1 MSRVAGSGVFSYFLM
16 EGVIRYSDFPHNRL
30 VAQLSIILI
39 VLIGLVFQSRKKNL
53 SAETSIFLFSYATFA
68 GILCLLCI
76 GQGLTF
82 LFSACILSVP
92 MSKKT
97 IPAIFA
103 IISHPLLITALWI
116 FLKQEFLYPKDSS
129 FDLINELE
137 EYTQNAN
144 SNFQLVLSIAL
155 PIWTATL
162 FSLMT
167 KTCPKTD

>member
-1 MSRVAGSGVFSYFLM
+1 M
-16 EGVIRYSDFPHNRL
+16 ESVIRYSTQPPHSRL

-39 VLIGLVFQSRKKNL
+39 VLLGSAFQSRKKDL
-53 SAETSIFLFSYATFA
+53 SAETSISLFSYATFA

-92 MSKKT
+92 MSKKK

-103 IISHPLLITALWI
+103 IISHPLLITGLWI
-116 FLKQEFLYPKDSS
+116 FLKQEFLYPKSS
-129 FDLINELE
+129 NFDLMKELE
-137 EYTQNAN
+137 EYTQNVN
-144 SNFQLVLSIAL
+144 SSFQLVLSIAL
-155 PIWTATL
+155 PLWTATL

-167 KTCPKTD
+167 KTCRKTD